1 METCDVAREI
11 WKGHRRCDPL
21 DARGAAPPP
30 LPLGADM
37 RAVPPP
43 PPAERGAEED
53 PLADAVGLRG
63 AEWLE
68 PAPGLVRDGAVRG
81 TITGPRVPPPPADEG
96 TTRLLGA
103 R

>member
-11 WKGHRRCDPL
+11 WNGHRRCDP
-21 DARGAAPPP
+21 DEARGAAPPP
-30 LPLGADM
+30 PALGADM